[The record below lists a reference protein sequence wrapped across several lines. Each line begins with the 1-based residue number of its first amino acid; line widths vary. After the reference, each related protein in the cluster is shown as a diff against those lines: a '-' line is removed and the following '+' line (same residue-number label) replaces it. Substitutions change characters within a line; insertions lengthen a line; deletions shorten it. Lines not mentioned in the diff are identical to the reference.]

1 MRNPTGTTAPLFLAG
16 HSAIDFLN
24 TAFGPDGAPMEAIA
38 DGRAFL
44 GWIVGADLLKQ
55 DVANRLAERLG
66 SRAIDSAA
74 AEARKLRE
82 RTRIWLERW
91 RAAPQR
97 NYSTEINA
105 LNKVLARGKWR
116 REVIADAEGL
126 SLVEQLDVE
135 GAGMLLALVAWQ
147 IALLVTHE
155 DPSLIKQCAGPDCT
169 LWFLDRTKA
178 RHRRFCSAAVCGNR
192 AKVAAFRER
201 QRQ

>member
-1 MRNPTGTTAPLFLAG
+1 MSTSPLFLGG
-16 HSAIDFLN
+16 HPAIDFLN
-24 TAFGPDGAPMEAIA
+24 TEFGPDGAPTEVIA
-38 DGRAFL
+38 DGGAFL
-44 GWIVGADLLKQ
+44 GWMVGAGLLKQ
-55 DVANRLAERLG
+55 DAANRLAERLG
-66 SRAIDSAA
+66 RKAIDSAA

-82 RTRIWLERW
+82 RTRSWLERW

-97 NYSTEINA
+97 NYAPEINA
-105 LNKVLARGKWR
+105 LNKVLTLGKWR
-116 REVIADAEGL
+116 HEVIAHTEGL
-126 SLVEQLDVE
+126 NIVEQLDVPR
-135 GAGMLLALVAWQ
+135 ADALLALVARQ